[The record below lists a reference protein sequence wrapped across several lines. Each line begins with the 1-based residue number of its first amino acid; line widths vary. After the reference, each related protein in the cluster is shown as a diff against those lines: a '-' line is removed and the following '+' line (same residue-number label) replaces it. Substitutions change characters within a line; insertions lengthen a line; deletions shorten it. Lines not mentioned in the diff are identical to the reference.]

1 MGKNKKSKVT
11 IFDKNIG
18 KDIDIDSIEEWA
30 FYNWVLELYDL
41 GVVKSYQYQPESFNL
56 VEAKAYVPFYNNPK
70 NKERSLLRSHEYTAD
85 FKLAFDKS
93 YGELLSGYFK
103 IDSGMISPED
113 EIIVWVDVKGTF
125 QRNGGDRAF
134 SINQKLVYDKFGIYV
149 QKTVPRDLF
158 SVLGVPR
165 RCLRGPGGR
174 PSKIYISCNLV
185 DSVFSLKNG
194 K

>member
-1 MGKNKKSKVT
+1 MGKNKKSKIK
-11 IFDKNIG
+11 IFDKNQNR
-18 KDIDIDSIEEWA
+18 DIEIDSVEEWC

-41 GVVKSYQYQPESFNL
+41 GVVKEYIYQPDSFKL
-56 VEAKAYVPFYNNPK
+56 VDDKKYVPLYDNPK
-70 NKERSLLRSHEYTAD
+70 GKERSLLRSHEYTAD
-85 FKLAFDKS
+85 FKVKFDQA
-93 YGELLSGYFK
+93 YGELLAGYFK
-103 IDSGMISPED
+103 IDSGMVQGD
-113 EIIVWVDVKGTF
+113 EIIIWIDVKGTF

-158 SVLGVPR
+158 SILGVPR

-185 DSVFSLKNG
+185 DSVFSIKNG

>member
-1 MGKNKKSKVT
+1 MGKNKKSKIK
-11 IFDKNIG
+11 IFDKNRG
-18 KDIDIDSIEEWA
+18 KDIDIDSVEEWS
-30 FYNWVLELYDL
+30 FYNWILELYDL
-41 GVVKSYQYQPESFNL
+41 GVVKKYEYQPESFNL
-56 VEAKAYVPFYNNPK
+56 VSDKKYIPLYNNEK
-70 NKERSLLRSHEYTAD
+70 KKERSLLRSHEYTAD
-85 FKLAFDKS
+85 FKVIFDKS

-103 IDSGMISPED
+103 IDSGMVHGN
-113 EIIVWVDVKGTF
+113 EIEIWIDVKGTF

-158 SVLGVPR
+158 SILGVPR

-185 DSVFSLKNG
+185 DSVFSHKNG

>member
-1 MGKNKKSKVT
+1 MGKNKKSKIK
-11 IFDKNIG
+11 IFDKNQG
-18 KDIDIDSIEEWA
+18 KDIDIDSVEEWS
-30 FYNWVLELYDL
+30 FYNWILELYDL
-41 GVVKSYQYQPESFNL
+41 GVVKKYEYQPEPFKL
-56 VEAKAYVPFYNNPK
+56 VAEKKYVPLYNNEK
-70 NKERSLLRSHEYTAD
+70 KKERSLLRSHEYTAD
-85 FKLAFDKS
+85 FKVIFGKS
-93 YGELLSGYFK
+93 HGELLARYFK
-103 IDSGMISPED
+103 IDSGMVHGN
-113 EIIVWVDVKGTF
+113 EIEIWIDVKGTF

-158 SVLGVPR
+158 SVLGVPH

-185 DSVFSLKNG
+185 DSVFSRVKNG